1 MTTKT
6 TCLTTAAFVAAAL
19 AASANAEYRC
29 DPAPRWMDRAA
40 CEAAAQGPEAL
51 RRYVESMN
59 AIRIN
64 LQFADYVDLK
74 TAQRWQAEERQLA
87 AQKEAN
93 DSAQKVARN
102 EVR

>member
-6 TCLTTAAFVAAAL
+6 TCLTTAAFVAAAFT
-19 AASANAEYRC
+19 ASANAEYRC

-59 AIRIN
+59 AIRVN

-74 TAQRWQAEERQLA
+74 TAQRWQAEEHQLA

-93 DSAQKVARN
+93 DSAQKVASN
-102 EVR
+102 ETR